1 MVLCLK
7 LAKWVYW
14 PNLTPI
20 KGLGRQFSLI
30 IVICTT
36 KWILQGTG
44 HRKKFLQTVLWALKT
59 ALQSS
64 FPLLDYSSRLEFAR
78 WLLPFGIQIWFDNR
92 KGTRTIYKI
101 VKTSQRN
108 WLPWFDGGYLY
119 RFLNRLG
126 SCFKCFVYKLQDR
139 WNILIGW
146 SAVLWC

>member
-20 KGLGRQFSLI
+20 KGLGRQFSLK

-78 WLLPFGIQIWFDNR
+78 WLLPFGIQVWFDNR

-108 WLPWFDGGYLY
+108 WLPWLGGGYLY
-119 RFLNRLG
+119 EFLSRLG